1 VRLASI
7 RILVTALAASLIWGC
22 SAPTVPASPGIA
34 TAAVTPAGPIPSGV
48 TSGSIPVPT
57 GGPPPSAAAGAD
69 PCRLVTQAEVQ
80 QAAALRF
87 AVGHRDGSDC
97 DFVGDHN
104 QGNDMTIVV
113 STDNEN
119 NIGGARLGFADGH
132 TVTGLG
138 NDAWW
143 SPSITEL
150 WVDLG
155 NGGTLQVQII
165 PIGSPVDQDYFPI
178 AQALAKIALSRL

>member
-1 VRLASI
+1 
-7 RILVTALAASLIWGC
+7 
-22 SAPTVPASPGIA
+22 
-34 TAAVTPAGPIPSGV
+34 
-48 TSGSIPVPT
+48 
-57 GGPPPSAAAGAD
+57 
-69 PCRLVTQAEVQ
+69 VTQAEVQ
-80 QAAALRF
+80 QAAALPF
-87 AVGHRDGSDC
+87 AIGHRDSSDC
-97 DFVGDHN
+97 DFVGDST

-113 STDNEN
+113 STDDAN
-119 NIGGARLGFADGH
+119 NIAGARRDFADGH

-150 WVDLG
+150 WIDLG

>member
-1 VRLASI
+1 MRLASI
-7 RILVTALAASLIWGC
+7 RILVTALAAVLLWGC
-22 SAPTVPASPGIA
+22 TTSTLPATPKPAPSSASANPAAPTPTAATTGSAPTTGGQPS
-34 TAAVTPAGPIPSGV
+34 TAAG
-48 TSGSIPVPT
+48 
-57 GGPPPSAAAGAD
+57 D
-69 PCRLVTQAEVQ
+69 PCRLVTQAEVR
-80 QAAALRF
+80 QAAALPF
-87 AVGHRDGSDC
+87 ALGHRDGSDC

-119 NIGGARLGFADGH
+119 NIGGARLAFADGH